1 MQKTLKKVDQASMNN
16 SLEVRVPFLNKKFIE
31 DSLKIDP
38 YLNYGPNIEKN
49 QKRKPF

>member
-1 MQKTLKKVDQASMNN
+1 MNN

-38 YLNYGPNIEKN
+38 YLSYGPNFFEKIKKEN
-49 QKRKPF
+49 PFN